1 MNILPKLDA
10 PKLPASS
17 KSGPADNV
25 TLAAARSAGVKPTLE
40 ASAQGFE
47 ALFIQTVLS
56 TMHDSKIENDLFT
69 DESAKPFQGM
79 LDHAYAELTAKSMN
93 TGLRD
98 AIMRAY
104 SDKAGAAAASTQSMN
119 TAVSAIR

>member
-10 PKLPASS
+10 PKLPAP
-17 KSGPADNV
+17 KSPTSGNV

-40 ASAQGFE
+40 SSAQGFE
-47 ALFIQTVLS
+47 ALFVQTVLS

-79 LDHAYAELTAKSMN
+79 LDHAYAELTTKTMN
-93 TGLRD
+93 TGLRE

-104 SDKAGAAAASTQSMN
+104 SEKAGAAAASAQSMN
-119 TAVSAIR
+119 TAVSALR

>member
-1 MNILPKLDA
+1 MNILPKLDT
-10 PKLPASS
+10 PKLPAS
-17 KSGPADNV
+17 KAPTSGNV

-47 ALFIQTVLS
+47 ALFVQTVLS

-69 DESAKPFQGM
+69 DESSKPFQGM
-79 LDHAYAELTAKSMN
+79 LDHAYAELTAKTMN
-93 TGLRD
+93 TGMRE

-104 SDKAGAAAASTQSMN
+104 SEKAGATAASAQSMN
-119 TAVSAIR
+119 TAVSAIK

>member
-1 MNILPKLDA
+1 MTTLPKLDSGTA
-10 PKLPASS
+10 PKAQTSPAVS
-17 KSGPADNV
+17 
-25 TLAAARSAGVKPTLE
+25 LAASRSAGVKPTLE
-40 ASAQGFE
+40 ASAQSFE

-79 LDHAYAELTAKSMN
+79 LDHAYAELTTKTTN
-93 TGLRD
+93 TGLRE

-104 SDKAGAAAASTQSMN
+104 SVKAGANAAQAETMN
-119 TAVSAIR
+119 AAVSAIR

>member
-1 MNILPKLDA
+1 MNILPKLDT
-10 PKLPASS
+10 PKLPATS
-17 KSGPADNV
+17 KSASSDNV

-47 ALFIQTVLS
+47 ALFVQTVLS

-79 LDHAYAELTAKSMN
+79 LDHAYAELTAKTMN
-93 TGLRD
+93 IGLRE

-104 SDKAGAAAASTQSMN
+104 SEKAGAAAASAQTMS
-119 TAVSAIR
+119 TAVSAIK